1 MVLMVIIMVVV
12 YVDGGSIQLWYKNRL
27 HSSLY
32 VTLVPILKGWWFL
45 IKKYYERVIES
56 GNKYFCWW
64 FPQNIFDDDFY
75 IIYLMAMVPMQAMA
89 RGLGSR
95 LQQPMFTTCG
105 KIKVK
110 VVKSK
115 IDLKFAVK
123 FEICGEIQDQFEICD
138 PDQFKSS
145 QLWWCTGAQV

>member
-1 MVLMVIIMVVV
+1 
-12 YVDGGSIQLWYKNRL
+12 
-27 HSSLY
+27 
-32 VTLVPILKGWWFL
+32 
-45 IKKYYERVIES
+45 
-56 GNKYFCWW
+56 
-64 FPQNIFDDDFY
+64 
-75 IIYLMAMVPMQAMA
+75 MVPMQAMA

-123 FEICGEIQDQFEICD
+123 FEICGEIQDQFKICD
-138 PDQFKSS
+138 PDQFKSG
-145 QLWWCTGAQV
+145 QFINCDIVQVPKYNNPRDLYGDAVMEEMISGSSVE

>member
-1 MVLMVIIMVVV
+1 MV
-12 YVDGGSIQLWYKNRL
+12 
-27 HSSLY
+27 
-32 VTLVPILKGWWFL
+32 
-45 IKKYYERVIES
+45 
-56 GNKYFCWW
+56 
-64 FPQNIFDDDFY
+64 
-75 IIYLMAMVPMQAMA
+75 MVPMQAMA

-115 IDLKFAVK
+115 INLKFAVK
-123 FEICGEIQDQFEICD
+123 FEICGEIKVQFKICGEICDDIQDQFEICD

-145 QLWWCTGAQV
+145 QL